1 MSDDYEIE
9 CGIPLPKAM
18 KDSPRTA
25 KALKALS
32 AMAVGDSFVAPDSE
46 YNISYRVRER
56 LADHRTFKT
65 RRMPNLHPVGN
76 RRNLIRV
83 WRVK

>member
-1 MSDDYEIE
+1 
-9 CGIPLPKAM
+9 
-18 KDSPRTA
+18 
-25 KALKALS
+25 
-32 AMAVGDSFVAPDSE
+32 MAVGDSFVAPDSE
-46 YNISYRVRER
+46 YNIIYRVRER

-65 RRMPNLHPVGN
+65 RRLANIHPVGN

>member
-18 KDSPRTA
+18 KDSPRKA
-25 KALKALS
+25 KALKVLS
-32 AMAVGDSFVAPDSE
+32 DMAVGDSFVAPDSD
-46 YNISYRVRER
+46 YNIIYRARER

-65 RRMPNLHPVGN
+65 RRMANIHPVGN
-76 RRNLIRV
+76 HRNLIRV